1 MNTIIGLFILF
12 VIVSYVILWRII
24 NAKKTRAIQLERQ
37 VQEKS
42 ELLAY
47 AVVNQ
52 RRAAE
57 QVIDVK
63 KSKVELLSIINHE
76 IRTPLNGILGMVSLL
91 DDTTLTPEQK
101 EYNET
106 IRSCSEGLVTTINEI
121 FMSDTLAD
129 SKVVSEKLNLEQ
141 KNFDLRN
148 SLDEVF
154 EIFAS
159 ATARSNLELVH
170 RIDASIPGSIIG
182 DSSQVR
188 QVLMNLVENAITF
201 TREGQIYVKVDLL
214 HQAGNDIEL
223 GFEIHDNGL
232 GMSNDKIK
240 LLSQPQHLSANED
253 SRSTG
258 GNGLLIS
265 KRIIE
270 SMGGKLHIES
280 IKGKGTIAKFKLLL
294 QKGDQLQRTETDMS
308 AVLGKS
314 ILIVEDNIMLR
325 DALREEVT
333 QRGLKVVV
341 ANSGSEALEK
351 LALDPSIELVVVE
364 MQMPEMDGSKLA
376 ELIKLDYASL
386 PIILLTVASDLESKK
401 QPELFSAVIL
411 KPVKYNFLSQHI
423 LTALMHKNQGL
434 TVEPTHST
442 QKLSTDFAKK
452 FPLKIL
458 VAEDNRINQ
467 KLALKI
473 LSKLGYN
480 ADIAENG
487 NEVLEEV
494 SKIKYDLIFMDV
506 QMPEMDGLE
515 ATRMIRLC
523 LTVQPVI
530 IAMTA
535 NAMQGDRE
543 ECLQA
548 GMDGYLSKPVH
559 LEELVVILEKW
570 SLDIQE
576 RV

>member
-270 SMGGKLHIES
+270 SMGES
-280 IKGKGTIAKFKLLL
+280 CT
-294 QKGDQLQRTETDMS
+294 
-308 AVLGKS
+308 
-314 ILIVEDNIMLR
+314 
-325 DALREEVT
+325 
-333 QRGLKVVV
+333 
-341 ANSGSEALEK
+341 
-351 LALDPSIELVVVE
+351 
-364 MQMPEMDGSKLA
+364 
-376 ELIKLDYASL
+376 
-386 PIILLTVASDLESKK
+386 
-401 QPELFSAVIL
+401 
-411 KPVKYNFLSQHI
+411 
-423 LTALMHKNQGL
+423 
-434 TVEPTHST
+434 
-442 QKLSTDFAKK
+442 
-452 FPLKIL
+452 
-458 VAEDNRINQ
+458 
-467 KLALKI
+467 
-473 LSKLGYN
+473 
-480 ADIAENG
+480 
-487 NEVLEEV
+487 
-494 SKIKYDLIFMDV
+494 
-506 QMPEMDGLE
+506 
-515 ATRMIRLC
+515 
-523 LTVQPVI
+523 
-530 IAMTA
+530 
-535 NAMQGDRE
+535 
-543 ECLQA
+543 
-548 GMDGYLSKPVH
+548 
-559 LEELVVILEKW
+559 
-570 SLDIQE
+570 
-576 RV
+576 